1 MSLVYRGM
9 RGVDDLLSDV
19 YYGGVEVDNKRTGV
33 KTKAMFDAKVV
44 IEAGDFPFVRN
55 MASSPRLAF
64 EELWFFLNGKTN
76 TKELEDKNV
85 FFWKGN
91 TNKEFQESVGLGYL
105 DEGELGSAYSNQW
118 RSSGGYDVGAAML
131 SGLSLST
138 HYGVDQ
144 LQQLVDGLEND
155 PYGRRH
161 LVNLWN
167 PSENKHGV
175 LTPCWYSSQYIV
187 LPCRVTGKDL
197 LHVKLNN
204 RSLDCPYGAK
214 FAIQQYRLFQMT
226 LCKWFG
232 FELGRLSC
240 DLSHVHIYENQYE
253 YVEELLARKYE
264 DPALSSIR
272 LNKDISCLDDLLSL
286 QWSDWSMEYHYN
298 KKPFTTKRPEMTA

>member
-33 KTKAMFDAKVV
+33 KTKAWFDAKVV

-55 MASSPRLAF
+55 KLASPRLAF
-64 EELWFFLNGKTN
+64 EEMMWFLRGETNSKT
-76 TKELEDKNV
+76 LEDKNV
-85 FFWKGN
+85 NFWKLN
-91 TNKEFQESVGLGYL
+91 TTRSFLDGVGLDYL
-105 DEGELGSAYSNQW
+105 DEGEMGSAYGSQW
-118 RSSGGYDVGAAML
+118 RSSGGYDEGASRL
-131 SGLSLST
+131 LGEST
-138 HYGVDQ
+138 YTEYGVDQ
-144 LQQLVDGLEND
+144 LKQLVDGLQED
-155 PYGRRH
+155 KYGRRH
-161 LVNLWN
+161 LVTLHN
-167 PSENKHGV
+167 PLESSKGV
-175 LTPCWYSSQYIV
+175 LQPCHWASQYIV
-187 LPCRVTGKDL
+187 LPCKRTGKDVLHLKL
-197 LHVKLNN
+197 LN
-204 RSLDCPYGAK
+204 RSCDLAFGLS
-214 FAIQQYRLFQMT
+214 FALMNYRFLQMM

-298 KKPFTTKRPEMTA
+298 KKPFTTKRPAMVS